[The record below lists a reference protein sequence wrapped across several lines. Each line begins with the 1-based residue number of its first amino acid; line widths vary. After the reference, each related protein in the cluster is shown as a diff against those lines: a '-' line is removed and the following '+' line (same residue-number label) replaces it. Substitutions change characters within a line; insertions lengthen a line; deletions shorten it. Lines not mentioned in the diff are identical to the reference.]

1 MIVMQKLSND
11 DQIVQP
17 NLIANCEIYKSENW
31 VALLE
36 NIATVGPSA
45 RGAAESRGV
54 DIMLE

>member
-1 MIVMQKLSND
+1 MQKLSND